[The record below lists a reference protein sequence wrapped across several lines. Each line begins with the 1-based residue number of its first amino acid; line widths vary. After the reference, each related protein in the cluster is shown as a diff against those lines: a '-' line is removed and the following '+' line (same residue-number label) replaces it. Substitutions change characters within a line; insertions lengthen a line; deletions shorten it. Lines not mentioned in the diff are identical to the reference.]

1 MRWSQD
7 KKMKYWSRKVQYKG
21 KVFDSTHERDRFIY
35 LQHLQKQGKITQLRT
50 QVGFELIPQTTKTV
64 EVRLK
69 TKVRQETRV
78 VEQNAEYTCDFLYIE
93 DGKYICE
100 EFKSEETAKLP
111 DYILRRKLMI
121 KKIYAHNE
129 RGRSRWIFREVIYYF
144 KGGTTTTDK

>member
-35 LQHLQKQGKITQLRT
+35 LQHLQKQGKITQLRR
-50 QVGFELIPQTTKTV
+50 QVVFELIPQTTKTV

-78 VEQNAEYTCDFLYIE
+78 VEQNAAYTCDFLYIE

>member
-1 MRWSQD
+1 
-7 KKMKYWSRKVQYKG
+7 MKYWSRKVQYKG
-21 KVFDSTHERDRFIY
+21 QVFDSTHERDRFIY

-144 KGGTTTTDK
+144 RGGTTTTDK